1 MLIYVV
7 RHGRTEAN
15 AAGQLLGR
23 ADPELDSVGVV
34 QAEAIAASLPDNLRV
49 VSSPLARTMQT
60 AAALGQ
66 PVETDER
73 ALELD
78 YGSLDLLPLSEVP
91 AEIWTKWRADI
102 DFIPAGGESLR
113 QVNDRVASLLNEI
126 VADHDGRDVALVT
139 HVSPIKAAMAWA
151 LGVGPEISWRAH
163 VAQASVTKISAK
175 GDRLSLQS
183 FNDVGHLS

>member
-1 MLIYVV
+1 M
-7 RHGRTEAN
+7 
-15 AAGQLLGR
+15 AALRPMRQLLGR
-23 ADPELDSVGVV
+23 ADPALDSVGVV
-34 QAEAIAASLPDNLRV
+34 QAHAIAAALPRNLRV
-49 VSSPLARTMQT
+49 VSSPLARTVQT
-60 AAALGQ
+60 AEALGQ

-78 YGSLDLLPLSEVP
+78 YGGLDLLPLSEVP
-91 AEIWTKWRADI
+91 AEIWTKKWRSDI

-113 QVNDRVASLLNEI
+113 EVGDRVAFLLDAL

-163 VAQASVTKISAK
+163 VAQASITKISVN
-175 GDRLSLQS
+175 GDRLSLHS
-183 FNDVGHLS
+183 FNDVGHLA